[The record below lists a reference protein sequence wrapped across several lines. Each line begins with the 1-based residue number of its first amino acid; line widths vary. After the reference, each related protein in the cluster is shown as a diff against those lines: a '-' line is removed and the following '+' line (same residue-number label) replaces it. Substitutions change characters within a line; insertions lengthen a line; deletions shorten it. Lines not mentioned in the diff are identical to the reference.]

1 MFSGVLLV
9 WRGDPTL
16 GLFISAPVAFPLA
29 KHGDVMSL
37 YLGIDGGGT
46 GCRAAIADGNGRVLG
61 RGEGG
66 PANINSDPFGAVA
79 SVLAAATAAMVQAG
93 AAPADLTAVLGLAG
107 GGMQDAARA
116 MQARLPFAR
125 SLVVNDAVTA
135 ARGALGAGDGI
146 LVAVGTGSVLAV
158 QRGGQLRQIGG
169 RGFLMGDE
177 GSGAVLGRTLLAQ
190 AMRAG
195 DGLAPD
201 TPLLSALRDEFGG
214 FEGIIAFGTSAAPA
228 RFAELA
234 PRLVASDDP
243 AARTILDQ
251 AVAQIG
257 DAVRVLQDGDR
268 LPVVCTGGLG
278 PFYAAALAAEWPV
291 VPARGSGVDGALD
304 MARAWTP

>member
-1 MFSGVLLV
+1 
-9 WRGDPTL
+9 
-16 GLFISAPVAFPLA
+16 
-29 KHGDVMSL
+29 MSL

-46 GCRAAIADGNGRVLG
+46 GCRAAIADADGRVLG

-66 PANINSDPFGAVA
+66 PANINSDPFAAVV

-93 AAPADLTAVLGLAG
+93 ATPADLTAVLGLAG

-125 SLVVNDAVTA
+125 SRVVNDAVTA
-135 ARGALGAGDGI
+135 ARGALGPDDGI
-146 LVAVGTGSVLAV
+146 LVAIGTGSVLAV
-158 QRGGQLRQIGG
+158 QRAGRLRQIGG

-177 GSGAVLGRTLLAQ
+177 GSGAVIGRALLAQ

-201 TPLLSALRDEFGG
+201 TPLLASLRDEFGG
-214 FEGIIAFGTSAAPA
+214 FEGIIAFGTAATPA

-234 PRLVASDDP
+234 PRLVGSDDP
-243 AARTILDQ
+243 AARAIMDQ
-251 AVAQIG
+251 AVTQIG
-257 DAVRVLQDGDR
+257 DAVRVLQDGAH

-278 PFYAAALAAEWPV
+278 PFYAAALAADWPV
-291 VPARGSGVDGALD
+291 APARGSGVDGALD
-304 MARAWTP
+304 MAREWAP